1 VPLRAYLVSL
11 TLATLLPV
19 AIFAGI
25 VGYFLVEEQRETF
38 RRGAE
43 ERTLALLTAVDAE
56 LRGSIATI
64 GALGLVQ
71 SLAEDDLDYFRE
83 TAQRLLASQPHWI
96 NINLARPDRQR
107 LVDLLAPEG
116 AALPPITGDGELE
129 SLLQGRKPVI
139 SDLALGP
146 VSKRWNFAVRAPVVR
161 DGTVKYVL
169 SAVVRPDAIAR
180 LVAAQN
186 LPAGWVAVVLDRN
199 NRIVA
204 RSVDPEK
211 AQGQLASQS
220 LREALASAP
229 SGWFRGSTIEGTE
242 VYTPYRRS
250 EATGWVFAMGI
261 PASTVDAVAWRG
273 MGWLAVGLLGAM
285 SLAIWLAR
293 VVGGRLATPIAE
305 LAKASEALGRGE
317 AARVPEAAR
326 VDEVRLLARSF
337 QGTIGALRASEERMR
352 SVVDNVIDGIISI
365 DERGIIQTFNPAAE
379 KIFGY
384 AAAEVFGQN
393 VKMLMPE
400 GYRREHDDYIANY
413 VRTGQ
418 AKIIGSG
425 REVEGRRKD
434 GSTFPLDLAVSVFYI
449 GSRRYFTGVVRD
461 ITERK
466 RAEQALKDADRAKD
480 EFLATMSH
488 ELRNPLAALT
498 TAAHVLKVTD
508 PSREAAIKARAVIER
523 QTKHMARLIAD
534 LLDIGRVSAGKLSLE
549 SETLELAEVVSRL
562 LQLWRGSGRFERHR
576 VSRELVPV
584 WVHADRSR
592 VEQIAANLLDN
603 ALKFTPAGRTIA
615 VSVRAEG
622 DEAVFRVADQGVGLE
637 PGERERV
644 FDLFVQGGHGAAGMG
659 IGLALVKRLVELQG
673 GTVAAASEGAERG
686 AVFTVRLPAVP
697 RPQEQAAAASAP
709 CGGAR
714 SVLLVEDND
723 DARQMLQA
731 ALALGGHEVRAAP
744 DGESALALAAESSP
758 DVALIDLGLPDISG
772 YEVARR
778 LRAAGGGRMTLI
790 ALTGYGQAADRR
802 RALEAGFDA
811 HLTKPV
817 TPERL
822 QQAIGGLR

>member
-1 VPLRAYLVSL
+1 
-11 TLATLLPV
+11 
-19 AIFAGI
+19 
-25 VGYFLVEEQRETF
+25 
-38 RRGAE
+38 
-43 ERTLALLTAVDAE
+43 
-56 LRGSIATI
+56 
-64 GALGLVQ
+64 
-71 SLAEDDLDYFRE
+71 
-83 TAQRLLASQPHWI
+83 
-96 NINLARPDRQR
+96 
-107 LVDLLAPEG
+107 
-116 AALPPITGDGELE
+116 
-129 SLLQGRKPVI
+129 
-139 SDLALGP
+139 
-146 VSKRWNFAVRAPVVR
+146 
-161 DGTVKYVL
+161 
-169 SAVVRPDAIAR
+169 
-180 LVAAQN
+180 
-186 LPAGWVAVVLDRN
+186 
-199 NRIVA
+199 
-204 RSVDPEK
+204 
-211 AQGQLASQS
+211 
-220 LREALASAP
+220 
-229 SGWFRGSTIEGTE
+229 
-242 VYTPYRRS
+242 
-250 EATGWVFAMGI
+250 
-261 PASTVDAVAWRG
+261 
-273 MGWLAVGLLGAM
+273 
-285 SLAIWLAR
+285 LAI
-293 VVGGRLATPIAE
+293 
-305 LAKASEALGRGE
+305 ASEALGRGE
-317 AARVPEAAR
+317 AARVPETAP

-337 QGTIGALRASEERMR
+337 QGAIGALRASEERLRMALAAGRMGNWEWNVRTNEVAWSADLEAIHGLEPGTFPGTFAAYEKDIHPEDRESVRQAIERNLGGGGDHHIEYRIVRPDGSTRWVEGRGKVFRDESGAPSRVVGVCTDVTDRKKAEDERREAEQRMR
-352 SVVDNVIDGIISI
+352 SVVNNVVDGIISI
-365 DERGIIQTFNPAAE
+365 DERGGMQTFNPGAE
-379 KIFGY
+379 RIFGY
-384 AAAEVFGQN
+384 AAAEVIGQN

-400 GYRREHDDYIANY
+400 PYRGDHDGYIANY

-418 AKIIGSG
+418 AKIIGIG

-549 SETLELAEVVSRL
+549 REPLDLAEVVGRL
-562 LQLWRGSGRFERHR
+562 LQVWRGSGRFGRHR
-576 VSRELVPV
+576 VSRELAPA
-584 WVHADRSR
+584 WVHADRTR

-603 ALKFTPAGRTIA
+603 ALKFTPAGKTIA
-615 VSVRAEG
+615 VSVRAEV
-622 DEAVFRVADQGVGLE
+622 DQAVLCVADQGVGLE

-644 FDLFVQGGHGAAGMG
+644 FDLFVQGGHGTAGMG

-697 RPQEQAAAASAP
+697 RPQEQPTAAPAP

-778 LRAAGGGRMTLI
+778 LRAAGGERMTLI